1 MVNDFI
7 LNDVGVD
14 VVCQITLASVLQCVG
29 WYPDQSLIRQGAER
43 AEKECV
49 WLTLQWLVALE

>member
-7 LNDVGVD
+7 LIDVGVD
-14 VVCQITLASVLQCVG
+14 VVVKWYWQCVAMLG